1 MPGDFRYGADY
12 SRQHFPNSVTRTVI
26 VIKRLFSVARL
37 VLAWYLLF
45 LALYAVADW
54 FWSPLGDAVTL
65 VGLVTIVFVVI
76 RAYSH
81 LGRVQ
86 LIDGKPSAAAALSNR
101 QIRQIEVPFEAD
113 EAFDLLDAA
122 VRELPGIDAIDSV
135 RSHLQVRASTRYLD
149 PYGIK
154 LLGRY
159 NPLSWVVSQ
168 HNRILASVVRGDG
181 TSRLVLICEPA
192 FAPWSN
198 WLQVDDGINLQNAEA
213 ITRTIALQLSQRRRS
228 EQTAATQTVTEK
240 ELAIARLSLLQA
252 QVEPHFLY
260 NTLASAQY
268 LTRTDPASADAM
280 LGHLI
285 EYLRHS
291 LPRTDRALSTLGE
304 ELERSRAYLEILKI
318 RMGSRLNLQ
327 LDVPDELLPTPL
339 PPMMLQTLVE
349 NAIKHGLEPRPGD
362 GTIWIFGRR
371 NDRQV
376 AVTVADDGLGFSG
389 EAGGSGIGLKNVR
402 ERLRLVYGT
411 AATLTLAANFPSGAA
426 ATISVPATFAQDA
439 PHV

>member
-1 MPGDFRYGADY
+1 M
-12 SRQHFPNSVTRTVI
+12 
-26 VIKRLFSVARL
+26 IKRFFSVARL

-45 LALYAVADW
+45 LILFVVADW
-54 FWSPLGDAVTL
+54 VWSPLGNAVSI

-86 LIDGKPSAAAALSNR
+86 LIDGKLSAAAALSNR
-101 QIRQIEVPFEAD
+101 QVRQVEVPFEAD
-113 EAFDLLDAA
+113 EAFDLLDT
-122 VRELPGIDAIDSV
+122 VIHELPGIDSIDAV
-135 RSHLQVRASTRYLD
+135 RSQLQIRAGIRYHD
-149 PYGIK
+149 PYGITV
-154 LLGRY
+154 LGRY
-159 NPLSWVVSQ
+159 NPLGWVVSQ

-181 TSRLVLICEPA
+181 TSRLTLVCEPA

-198 WLQVDDGINLQNAEA
+198 WLQLDDGANLQNAEA
-213 ITRTIALQLSQRRRS
+213 ITRAIALRLSQRRRS
-228 EQTAATQTVTEK
+228 EQTAATQTATEK

-285 EYLRHS
+285 DYLRHS

-318 RMGSRLNLQ
+318 RMGPRLNLQ
-327 LDVPDELLPTPL
+327 LDVPEDLLPTPL

-371 NDRQV
+371 NDSKV

-389 EAGGSGIGLKNVR
+389 ETDNGGIGLKNVR
-402 ERLRLVYGT
+402 ERLRLVYGS
-411 AATLTLAANFPSGAA
+411 AASLILAANFPSGAA
-426 ATISVPATFAQDA
+426 VTINVPATVNQDT
-439 PHV
+439 PHA